1 MRKRWWALVL
11 LAVSNLFSLTASRAE
26 PVETAPG
33 ATADADAVTRKSLA
47 AAAKWLWGQQKA
59 DGGWHSGT
67 YKVLESGQ
75 AMTPL
80 VLEALSRVPEDVFA
94 PAPEQRRRAL
104 EFIRKHV
111 SDQGVV
117 GFDDPELPEYP
128 NYATALALKC
138 LLKWGDAADAATI
151 ARMRGYLIGQQYC
164 EARGFNPDH
173 VAYGGWGFGGPLPL
187 GGSPGHMDIAHTRH
201 VLEALRLSTPVPS
214 PRTTPLPS
222 REGPGESHPSHPN
235 NAHFQ
240 RAELFLKLLQRHPSE
255 TRPQPSDS
263 GVARPAGWHAPFDG
277 GFYFSPIVLA
287 ANKGREA
294 MHKGQPYFRSYATAT
309 CEGVLALLAAG
320 VTRDDQ
326 RVQAAAKWLREH
338 PRLDYPEGVPN
349 NQPEPWG
356 ESIAFYHYAVRA
368 RTDAALKLPGAWR
381 QDMAKLLAARQEPD
395 GSFKNKVSHLMKE
408 DDSLL
413 ATALA
418 VSGLCECAAK

>member
-1 MRKRWWALVL
+1 MRTGWRAFVL
-11 LAVSNLFSLTASRAE
+11 LAVSGSYPLTASGAE
-26 PVETAPG
+26 PVSEVRPQ
-33 ATADADAVTRKSLA
+33 ATAAPESATDARKSLA
-47 AAAKWLWGQQKA
+47 AAAKWLWTQQGA

-80 VLEALSRVPEDVFA
+80 VLEALSRVPGDIFA
-94 PAPEQRRRAL
+94 PTPEQRRRAL
-104 EFIRKHV
+104 DFIRKHV
-111 SDQGVV
+111 NAQGVI
-117 GFDDPELPEYP
+117 GLDDPELPEYP

-138 LLKWGDAADAATI
+138 LTRWGDTSDAASI
-151 ARMRGYLIGQQYC
+151 AQMHDYLAAEQFC
-164 EARGFNPDH
+164 EARGFKPDH
-173 VAYGGWGFGGPLPL
+173 MAYGGWGFGGPLPL

-201 VLEALRLSTPVPS
+201 VLEGLRLS
-214 PRTTPLPS
+214 TPLPS
-222 REGPGESHPSHPN
+222 REGPGEGRPSHPN

-240 RAELFLKLLQRHPSE
+240 RSELFLKLLQRHPSE

-263 GVARPAGWHAPFDG
+263 GAARPADWRAPFDG

-294 MHKGQPYFRSYATAT
+294 THQGQPYYRSYATAT

-320 VTRDDQ
+320 VNRDDE

-338 PRLDYPEGVPN
+338 PRLDYPEGVPL
-349 NQPEPWG
+349 NQPAPWR
-356 ESIAFYHYAVRA
+356 ESIAFYHYSVRA
-368 RTDAALKLPGAWR
+368 RAYTALQWPGQWR
-381 QDMAKLLAARQEPD
+381 QEMAKLLVARQEPD

-408 DDSLL
+408 DDPLL

-418 VSGLCECAAK
+418 VAVLCE